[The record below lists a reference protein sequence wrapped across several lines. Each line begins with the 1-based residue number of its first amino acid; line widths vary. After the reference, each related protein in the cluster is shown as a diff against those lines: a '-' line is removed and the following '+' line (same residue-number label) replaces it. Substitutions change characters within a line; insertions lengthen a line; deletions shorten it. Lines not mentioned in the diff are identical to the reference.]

1 MVQMDKRILCQKGLP
16 DRKKKKKKK
25 VVEMRWVGGL

>member
-1 MVQMDKRILCQKGLP
+1 MVRMGKRILCQKGLP
-16 DRKKKKKKK
+16 DRKKERKE